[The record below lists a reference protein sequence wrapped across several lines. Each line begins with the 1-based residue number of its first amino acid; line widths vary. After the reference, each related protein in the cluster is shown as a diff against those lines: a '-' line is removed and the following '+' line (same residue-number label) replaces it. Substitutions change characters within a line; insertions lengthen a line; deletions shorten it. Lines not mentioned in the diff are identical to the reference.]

1 MAAAPRRQRAIGSKH
16 SGIYCA
22 VEAPIPQEEETM
34 PVSLVCGKCRAKNLS
49 ENKICDFCGTPLT
62 YDAGVSTVVEEPPMT
77 PPRGPLFYETLRGAF
92 LISVGIIALTFAAFV
107 LSNFLIP
114 NWDLKAKASFYDTLG
129 ESCVVVLALYW
140 SWFLFF
146 RERSSKRQVK
156 R

>member
-1 MAAAPRRQRAIGSKH
+1 MSA
-16 SGIYCA
+16 
-22 VEAPIPQEEETM
+22 
-34 PVSLVCGKCRAKNLS
+34 VSLVCGKCRAKNLS

-62 YDAGVSTVVEEPPMT
+62 SETGVSTVVEQPPIAS
-77 PPRGPLFYETLRGAF
+77 RGPRFYETLRGAF
-92 LISVGIIALTFAAFV
+92 LISVGIIALAFAAFV

-129 ESCVVVLALYW
+129 ESLVVILALYW

-146 RERSSKRQVK
+146 RERSSKRRLK